1 VKQLLMIVGWFTS
14 TVIFGVGLYSL
25 TTNRRSVIH
34 ILISFELM
42 YLSLSLLLITNSIV
56 YHNYIAQLLAL
67 VILASVAAEAAV
79 GLSLLVFRFN
89 TRSNINVD
97 SLSLLCG

>member
-1 VKQLLMIVGWFTS
+1 MIMGWFTS
-14 TVIFGVGLYSL
+14 TIIFGVGLYSL
-25 TTNRRSVIH
+25 TLNRRSVIH

-42 YLSLSLLLITNSIV
+42 YLSLSLLLVINSII

-97 SLSLLCG
+97 SLGLLCG